1 MASNTDNK
9 KEAPPSAWGLDQE
22 SMKPLPRGRHALSR
36 ETVLASQRGRMLHAV
51 LIAVAQKGFGD
62 VVVGDVIAEAGVSRK
77 AFYEHFKSFE
87 ECWAEAYTTSVDVL
101 FAEIAKAVV
110 ERGELESREAAIATG
125 SEVAINLTAAE
136 PLVAHATLLDVI
148 GAGPAGLKASQAT
161 LDRHANLLLMTW
173 DGKSAADST
182 AERRLA
188 AAAAVAL
195 FFGICRDYLVAG
207 RTDELPA
214 LSDQITK
221 MIITLLKA

>member
-9 KEAPPSAWGLDQE
+9 KETTSSAWGLDQDA
-22 SMKPLPRGRHALSR
+22 MKPLPRGRHALSR

-87 ECWAEAYTTSVDVL
+87 ECWTEAYSTSVDVL

-110 ERGELESREAAIATG
+110 ERGEVGNREAAIATG
-125 SEVAINLTAAE
+125 TEVAIGLTAAE
-136 PLVAHATLLDVI
+136 PVVAHATLLDVI
-148 GAGPAGLKASQAT
+148 GAGPTGLKASQET

-173 DGKSAADST
+173 DGKSIADSSD
-182 AERRLA
+182 ERRLA
-188 AAAAVAL
+188 AAAGVAL
-195 FFGICRDYLVAG
+195 FFGTCRNYLVAG

-214 LSDQITK
+214 LSGQITK
-221 MIITLLKA
+221 MIITLLEA

>member
-1 MASNTDNK
+1 
-9 KEAPPSAWGLDQE
+9 
-22 SMKPLPRGRHALSR
+22 MKPLPRGRHALSR

-87 ECWAEAYTTSVDVL
+87 ECWTEAYSTSVDVL

-110 ERGELESREAAIATG
+110 ERGEVGNREAAIATG
-125 SEVAINLTAAE
+125 TEVAIGLTAAE
-136 PLVAHATLLDVI
+136 PVVAHATLLDVI
-148 GAGPAGLKASQAT
+148 GAGPTGLKASQET

-173 DGKSAADST
+173 DGKSIADSSD
-182 AERRLA
+182 ERRLA
-188 AAAAVAL
+188 AAAGVAL
-195 FFGICRDYLVAG
+195 FFGICRNYLVAG

-214 LSDQITK
+214 LSGQITK
-221 MIITLLKA
+221 MIITLLEA